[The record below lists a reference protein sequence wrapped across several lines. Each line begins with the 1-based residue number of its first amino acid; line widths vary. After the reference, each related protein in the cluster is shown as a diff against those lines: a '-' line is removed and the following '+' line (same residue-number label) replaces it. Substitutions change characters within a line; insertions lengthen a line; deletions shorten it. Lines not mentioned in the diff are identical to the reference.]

1 MSQTQTIPYRSSF
14 LTQKAS
20 EAWAY
25 LKKTGYPNSRDE
37 NWRFSNPDPWLLK
50 SATLAPIKEEFNSEE
65 FSDYIIPDT
74 IPILILNDTIS
85 IPNEL
90 PEGIQ
95 VMDMTCATRE
105 HHESMGSMVDYHT
118 SPFSAE
124 NTALFQNGIIIHIP
138 ENTVVR
144 KPLQLIHSIQ
154 GNLDSRIFPRVYIH
168 IEADSE
174 LQILQTETGGDE
186 NHHFVN
192 AVAEVI
198 VHENAR
204 LNWTLIQERNINTG
218 QISSFNIALKKNA
231 TAIYNTFEFGG
242 GLSVEIFMRISKL
255 QEEILK
261 LTVFLYP
268 WLSSI
273 WIFSL

>member
-50 SATLAPIKEEFNSEE
+50 SATPAPIKEEFNSEE

-105 HHESMGSMVDYHT
+105 HHESMGSMVNYHT